1 MLINEYSLV
10 DLFEKTIAAYAGA
23 KYAVAVDSCSS
34 ALFLALMH
42 CGAKNKQ
49 ISVPAKTYISVPCSI
64 IHAGG
69 TPAFN
74 KQRWS
79 GIYQLAPLPIVDG
92 ALRFTKNMYVK
103 GTLHCLSFH
112 IKKHLKIG
120 KGGMILTDSIEAYK
134 WLKLARYN
142 GREGKDYM
150 QEQFKLVGWNCY
162 MTPEDAARGLRIF
175 KTLPAVNKDIKNDY
189 QDLSKY
195 KFASSGME
203 ILHNE

>member
-10 DLFEKTIAAYAGA
+10 DLFEKTIAKYSGA
-23 KYAVAVDSCSS
+23 KYAVAVDSCTS
-34 ALFLALMH
+34 ALFLSLMYFQ
-42 CGAKNKQ
+42 AKDKE
-49 ISVPAKTYISVPCSI
+49 ITVPAKTYISVPCSI

-69 TPAFN
+69 IPIFK
-74 KQRWS
+74 KQKWS
-79 GIYQLAPLPIVDG
+79 GIYQLSPLPIIDG

-103 GTLHCLSFH
+103 DTLHCLSFH

-120 KGGMILTDSIEAYK
+120 KGGMILTDSIYAYK

-150 QEQFKLVGWNCY
+150 KERFRLVGWNCY

-175 KTLPAVNKDIKNDY
+175 KTLPSVNKDIKNDY

-195 KFASSGME
+195 KFTASGME
-203 ILHNE
+203 ILDNE